1 MTHKTP
7 SQPPQRPHGSGG
19 ATDSSDDHKAGHQA
33 GAPGASVMPPEQE
46 TYKVG
51 YGHPPFHSRFKPG
64 QSGNPR
70 GRAKQSRNLRTIV
83 RQVSQEQIQ
92 IREGGRPRRMSRME
106 ALVRTTFTR
115 AFKDPKALAALI
127 VLLRQ
132 CGYAADHDEAA
143 VDMLIG
149 PEYEEMINDFLGRHR
164 NENAASDDE
173 VDANGSST
181 ANSAKPER

>member
-7 SQPPQRPHGSGG
+7 SQPPRRPHGSGG
-19 ATDSSDDHKAGHQA
+19 ATDASDDRKAGHQA
-33 GAPGASVMPPEQE
+33 GAPGASTMPPEQE

-132 CGYAADHDEAA
+132 CGYAADHDDEGN
-143 VDMLIG
+143 MLTG
-149 PEYEEMINDFLGRHR
+149 PEYKAIIDDFYARHE

-173 VDANGSST
+173 GKVNVSST
-181 ANSAKPER
+181 MNSAKPER